1 MKYRA
6 LSSIFYSD
14 NDKYLKVYKDR
25 YNSESTYRFNFK
37 VSGYD
42 SFVVIN
48 HDILQRV
55 ESIMELDRELLKKM
69 NSVPP
74 IALKQYTK
82 KCLIDEIRMTNEIEG
97 VVSTRKEINEIL
109 NDKTHENKRRR
120 LYGLVK
126 KYELLM
132 EEDIQLLECKD
143 IRKLYDELVLKEVI
157 EEEPKNQPDGSIF
170 RAYKVYVQSPTGKI
184 IHNGIYPENQ
194 IIDCMTNGLSI
205 LNNNDYNFLIRIAVF
220 HYIFGYIHP
229 FYDGNGRTSRF
240 ISSYLLSQ
248 KLQYL
253 VPYRLAY
260 TIKEN
265 INSYYK
271 SFKETNDEKSR
282 GDLTIFV
289 IRFFDILIKSLND
302 LCESLDN
309 RRNKLNFFGEIVDE
323 ISRGDEKKASILF
336 ILVQNTL
343 FGEEGLSAE
352 ELYDITNAGKYN
364 ISNVGK
370 SKIRTSLKE
379 LEEKGMLYISKDGRR
394 MLYDVD
400 LNAMSNLKL

>member
-14 NDKYLKVYKDR
+14 NNKYLETYKDR

-55 ESIMELDRELLKKM
+55 ESIMELDRELLRKM

-74 IALKQYTK
+74 IALNQYTK

-97 VVSTRKEINEIL
+97 VISTRKEINEIL
-109 NDKTHENKRRR
+109 NDKTYENKKRR

-132 EEDIQLLECKD
+132 EEDIQLLDCKY

-157 EEEPKNQPDGSIF
+157 EEEPKNHPDGDIF
-170 RAYKVYVQSPTGKI
+170 RADKVYVQSPTGKI
-184 IHNGIYPENQ
+184 IHNGIYPENEL
-194 IIDCMTNGLSI
+194 ITCMTDGLSI
-205 LNNNDYNFLIRIAVF
+205 LNNDDYNFLIRIAVF

-240 ISSYLLSQ
+240 ISSYLISQ

-253 VPYRLAY
+253 VSYRLSY

-271 SFKETNDEKSR
+271 SFKDTNDEKSR

-289 IRFFDILIKSLND
+289 IRFFDMLIKSLND
-302 LCESLDN
+302 LCESLDD
-309 RRNKLNFFGEIVDE
+309 RRNKLDFFGNIADE
-323 ISRGDEKKASILF
+323 ISRGDEKKASVLF

-343 FGEEGLSAE
+343 FGEEGLSAD
-352 ELYDITNAGKYN
+352 ELYHITNAGKYN
-364 ISNVGK
+364 VSKVGK

-379 LEEKGMLYISKDGRR
+379 LEEEGILYITKDGKRK
-394 MLYDVD
+394 LYDVD

>member
-14 NDKYLKVYKDR
+14 NNKYLEIYKDR

-48 HDILQRV
+48 HDILQQV
-55 ESIMELDRELLKKM
+55 ESIMELDHQLLIKM

-82 KCLIDEIRMTNEIEG
+82 KCLIDEIKMTNEIEG
-97 VVSTRKEINEIL
+97 VISTRKEINEIF
-109 NDKTHENKRRR
+109 NDEINSTKNKR

-132 EEDIQLLECKD
+132 EEDIKLTNCKD
-143 IRKLYDELVLKEVI
+143 IRELYDELALEEVI
-157 EEEPKNQPDGSIF
+157 EENSKNYPDGSIF
-170 RAYKVYVQSPTGKI
+170 RADKVYVQSPTGKI
-184 IHNGIYPENQ
+184 IHNGIYPESEV
-194 IIDCMTNGLSI
+194 ITYMTNALNI
-205 LNNNDYNFLIRIAVF
+205 LNNDDYNFLIRIAVF
-220 HYIFGYIHP
+220 HYMFGYIHP

-240 ISSYLLSQ
+240 ISSYLISQ

-253 VPYRLAY
+253 VSYRLSY

-271 SFKETNDEKSR
+271 SFKDTNDEKNR
-282 GDLTIFV
+282 GDLTVFV
-289 IRFFDILIKSLND
+289 IKFFDMLIKSLND
-302 LCESLDN
+302 LCESLDD
-309 RRNKLNFFGEIVDE
+309 RCNKLHFFRDIADE
-323 ISRGDEKKASILF
+323 ISIGDKKKASILF

-343 FGEEGLSAE
+343 FGEQGLSVDD
-352 ELYDITNAGKYN
+352 LYCIT
-364 ISNVGK
+364 NVGK
-370 SKIRTSLKE
+370 SKIRASLKE
-379 LEEKGMLYISKDGRR
+379 LEKEGVLYITKDGNRR
-394 MLYDVD
+394 LYDID
-400 LNAMSNLKL
+400 LNAMSNLI

>member
-14 NDKYLKVYKDR
+14 NDKYLEIYKER

-37 VSGYD
+37 VGEYG
-42 SFVVIN
+42 SFIVIN

-55 ESIMELDRELLKKM
+55 ESIIELDRELLRKM

-74 IALKQYTK
+74 IALEQYTK

-97 VVSTRKEINEIL
+97 VVSTRREISEIL
-109 NDKTHENKRRR
+109 NDKTNDNKKRR

-132 EEDIQLLECKD
+132 EEDIKLLECRD

-157 EEEPKNQPDGSIF
+157 EEDPKNKPDGDIF
-170 RAYKVYVQSPTGKI
+170 RSDIVYVQSPTGKV
-184 IHNGIYPENQ
+184 IHSGILPESE
-194 IIDCMTNGLSI
+194 IIDCMTKGLGI
-205 LNNNDYNFLIRIAVF
+205 LNDNEYNFLIRIAVF

-253 VPYRLAY
+253 VSYRLSY

-265 INSYYK
+265 ISSYYK
-271 SFKETNDEKSR
+271 SFKETNEEKNR

-289 IRFFDILIKSLND
+289 IKFFDILIKSLND
-302 LCESLDN
+302 LCESLDE
-309 RRNKLNFFGEIVDE
+309 RRNKLDFFGEISDK
-323 ISRGDEKKASILF
+323 ISEGDDKKASILF

-343 FGEEGLSAE
+343 FGEDGLSADD
-352 ELYDITNAGKYN
+352 LYNITNAGNYN

-370 SKIRTSLKE
+370 SKIRASLKE
-379 LEEKGMLYISKDGRR
+379 LEDMGILYITKDGRKR
-394 MLYDVD
+394 LYDVN
-400 LNAMSNLKL
+400 LSAMSKLKA

>member
-1 MKYRA
+1 MKYKA

-14 NDKYLKVYKDR
+14 NNKYLKIYTDR

-37 VSGYD
+37 VSRYD

-55 ESIMELDRELLKKM
+55 ESIMELDRELLRKM
-69 NSVPP
+69 NNVPL
-74 IALKQYTK
+74 IALNQYTK

-97 VVSTRKEINEIL
+97 VISTRKEINDIL
-109 NDKTHENKRRR
+109 NDKTHENKKRR

-132 EEDIQLLECKD
+132 EEDIQLLECED
-143 IRKLYDELVLKEVI
+143 IRKLYNELVLKEVI
-157 EEEPKNQPDGSIF
+157 EENPKNEPDGSIF
-170 RAYKVYVQSPTGKI
+170 RKDKVYVQNPSGKI
-184 IHNGIYPENQ
+184 IHSGIYPEDEL
-194 IIDCMTNGLSI
+194 IKCMTNGLSI
-205 LNNNDYNFLIRIAVF
+205 LNNDEYNFLIRIAVF

-253 VPYRLAY
+253 VSYKLSY

-265 INSYYK
+265 ISSYYK

-289 IRFFDILIKSLND
+289 IKFFDMLIKSLND
-302 LCESLDN
+302 LCESLDD
-309 RRNKLNFFGEIVDE
+309 RHNKLNYFGDIADKIAAE
-323 ISRGDEKKASILF
+323 DEKKASILF

-343 FGEEGLSAE
+343 FGEDGLSID
-352 ELYDITNAGKYN
+352 ELHDILNADKYKL
-364 ISNVGK
+364 SNVGK

-379 LEEKGMLYISKDGRR
+379 LEKEEILYITKDGRR
-394 MLYDVD
+394 NLYDVD
-400 LNAMSNLKL
+400 LNAMSNLNL

>member
-6 LSSIFYSD
+6 LTSIFYSD
-14 NDKYLKVYKDR
+14 NSRYLEIYKDR

-37 VSGYD
+37 VNGYD

-55 ESIMELDRELLKKM
+55 ESIMELDRELLRNM
-69 NSVPP
+69 NNVPP
-74 IALKQYTK
+74 IALSQYTK
-82 KCLIDEIRMTNEIEG
+82 KCLVDEIKMTNEIEG

-109 NDKTHENKRRR
+109 NDKTNQNKKRR

-157 EEEPKNQPDGSIF
+157 EEEPKNKPDGSIF
-170 RAYKVYVQSPTGKI
+170 RADKVYVQSPTGKI
-184 IHNGIYPENQ
+184 IHTGIYPEDEV
-194 IIDCMTNGLSI
+194 ITNMNDGLNI
-205 LNNNDYNFLIRIAVF
+205 LNNNNYNFLIRIAVF

-240 ISSYLLSQ
+240 ISSYLISQ

-253 VPYRLAY
+253 VSYRLSY

-271 SFKETNDEKSR
+271 SFNETNDEKSR

-289 IRFFDILIKSLND
+289 IRFFDMLIKSLND
-302 LCESLDN
+302 LCESLDD
-309 RRNKLNFFGEIVDE
+309 RYNKLKFFGDIADK
-323 ISRGDEKKASILF
+323 ISRGDEKKANILF
-336 ILVQNTL
+336 VLIQNTL
-343 FGEEGLSAE
+343 FGEYGLSAD
-352 ELYDITNAGKYN
+352 ELYN

-379 LEEKGMLYISKDGRR
+379 LEEEGMLYITKDGKKK
-394 MLYDVD
+394 LYDVD
-400 LNAMSNLKL
+400 LNAMSNL

>member
-14 NDKYLKVYKDR
+14 NNKYLEIYKDR

-48 HDILQRV
+48 HDILQQV
-55 ESIMELDRELLKKM
+55 ESIMELDHQLLIKM

-82 KCLIDEIRMTNEIEG
+82 KCLIDEIKMTNEIEG
-97 VVSTRKEINEIL
+97 VISTRKEINEIL
-109 NDKTHENKRRR
+109 NDEINSTKNKR

-132 EEDIQLLECKD
+132 EEDIKLTNCKD
-143 IRKLYDELVLKEVI
+143 IRELYDELALEEVI
-157 EEEPKNQPDGSIF
+157 EENSKNYPDGSIF
-170 RAYKVYVQSPTGKI
+170 RADKVYVQSPTGKI
-184 IHNGIYPENQ
+184 IHNGIYPESEV
-194 IIDCMTNGLSI
+194 ITYMTNALNI
-205 LNNNDYNFLIRIAVF
+205 LNNDDYNFLIRIAVF
-220 HYIFGYIHP
+220 HYMFGYIHP

-240 ISSYLLSQ
+240 ISSYLISQ

-253 VPYRLAY
+253 VSYRLSY

-271 SFKETNDEKSR
+271 SFKDTNDEKNR
-282 GDLTIFV
+282 GDLTVFV
-289 IRFFDILIKSLND
+289 IKFLDMLIKSLND
-302 LCESLDN
+302 LCESLDD
-309 RRNKLNFFGEIVDE
+309 RCNKLHFFRDIADE
-323 ISRGDEKKASILF
+323 ISIGDKKKASILF

-343 FGEEGLSAE
+343 FGEQGLSVDD
-352 ELYDITNAGKYN
+352 LYCIT
-364 ISNVGK
+364 NVGK
-370 SKIRTSLKE
+370 SKIRASLKE
-379 LEEKGMLYISKDGRR
+379 LEKEGVLYITKDGNRR
-394 MLYDVD
+394 LYDID
-400 LNAMSNLKL
+400 LNAMSNLI

>member
-14 NDKYLKVYKDR
+14 NNKYLEIYKDR

-48 HDILQRV
+48 HDILQQV
-55 ESIMELDRELLKKM
+55 ESIMELDHQLLIKM

-82 KCLIDEIRMTNEIEG
+82 KCLIDEIKMTNEIEG
-97 VVSTRKEINEIL
+97 VISTRKEINEIL
-109 NDKTHENKRRR
+109 NDEINSTKNKR

-132 EEDIQLLECKD
+132 EEDIKLTDCKD
-143 IRKLYDELVLKEVI
+143 IRELYDELALEEVI
-157 EEEPKNQPDGSIF
+157 EENSKNYPDGSIF
-170 RAYKVYVQSPTGKI
+170 RADKVYVQSPTGKI
-184 IHNGIYPENQ
+184 IHNGIYPESEV
-194 IIDCMTNGLSI
+194 ITYMTNALNI
-205 LNNNDYNFLIRIAVF
+205 LNNDDYNFLIRIAVF
-220 HYIFGYIHP
+220 HYMFGYIHP

-240 ISSYLLSQ
+240 ISSYLISQ

-253 VPYRLAY
+253 VSYRLSY

-271 SFKETNDEKSR
+271 SFKDTNDEKNR
-282 GDLTIFV
+282 GDLTVFV
-289 IRFFDILIKSLND
+289 IKFLDMLIKSLND
-302 LCESLDN
+302 LCESLDD
-309 RRNKLNFFGEIVDE
+309 RCNKLHFFRDIADE

-343 FGEEGLSAE
+343 FGEQGLSVDD
-352 ELYDITNAGKYN
+352 LYCI
-364 ISNVGK
+364 INVGK
-370 SKIRTSLKE
+370 SKIRASLKE
-379 LEEKGMLYISKDGRR
+379 LEKEGVLYITKDGNRR
-394 MLYDVD
+394 LYDID
-400 LNAMSNLKL
+400 LNAMSNLI

>member
-14 NDKYLKVYKDR
+14 NNKYLEIYKDR

-48 HDILQRV
+48 HDILQQV
-55 ESIMELDRELLKKM
+55 ESIMELDHQLLIKM

-82 KCLIDEIRMTNEIEG
+82 KCLIDEIKMTNEIEG
-97 VVSTRKEINEIL
+97 VISTRKEINEIL
-109 NDKTHENKRRR
+109 NDEINSTKNKR

-132 EEDIQLLECKD
+132 EEDIKLTDCKD
-143 IRKLYDELVLKEVI
+143 IRELYDELALEEVI
-157 EEEPKNQPDGSIF
+157 EENSKNYPDGSIF
-170 RAYKVYVQSPTGKI
+170 RADKVYVQSPTGKI
-184 IHNGIYPENQ
+184 IHNGIYPESEV
-194 IIDCMTNGLSI
+194 ITYMTNALNI
-205 LNNNDYNFLIRIAVF
+205 LNNDDYNFLIRIAVF
-220 HYIFGYIHP
+220 HYMFGYIHP

-240 ISSYLLSQ
+240 ISSYLISQ

-253 VPYRLAY
+253 VSYRLSY

-271 SFKETNDEKSR
+271 SFKDTNDEKNR
-282 GDLTIFV
+282 GDLTVFV
-289 IRFFDILIKSLND
+289 IKFFDMLIKSLND
-302 LCESLDN
+302 LCESLDD
-309 RRNKLNFFGEIVDE
+309 RCNKLHFFRDIADE
-323 ISRGDEKKASILF
+323 ISIGDKKKASILF

-343 FGEEGLSAE
+343 FGEQGLSVDD
-352 ELYDITNAGKYN
+352 LYCIT
-364 ISNVGK
+364 NVGK
-370 SKIRTSLKE
+370 SKIRASLKE
-379 LEEKGMLYISKDGRR
+379 LEKEGMLYITKDGNRR
-394 MLYDVD
+394 LYDID
-400 LNAMSNLKL
+400 LNAMINLI

>member
-14 NDKYLKVYKDR
+14 NNKYLEIYKDR

-48 HDILQRV
+48 HDILQQV
-55 ESIMELDRELLKKM
+55 ESIMELNHQLLMKVK
-69 NSVPP
+69 SVPP

-82 KCLIDEIRMTNEIEG
+82 KCLIDEIKMTNEIEG
-97 VVSTRKEINEIL
+97 VISTRKEINEIL
-109 NDKTHENKRRR
+109 NDEINSTKNKR

-132 EEDIQLLECKD
+132 EEDIKLTNCKD
-143 IRKLYDELVLKEVI
+143 IRELYDELALEEVI
-157 EEEPKNQPDGSIF
+157 EENSKNYPDGSIF
-170 RAYKVYVQSPTGKI
+170 RADKVYVQSPTGKI
-184 IHNGIYPENQ
+184 IHNGIYPESEV
-194 IIDCMTNGLSI
+194 ITYMTNALNI
-205 LNNNDYNFLIRIAVF
+205 LNNDDYNFLIRIAVF
-220 HYIFGYIHP
+220 HYMFGYIHP

-240 ISSYLLSQ
+240 ISSYLISQ

-253 VPYRLAY
+253 VSYRLSY

-271 SFKETNDEKSR
+271 SFKDTNDEKNR
-282 GDLTIFV
+282 GDLTVFV
-289 IRFFDILIKSLND
+289 IKFFDMLIKSLND
-302 LCESLDN
+302 LCEALDD
-309 RRNKLNFFGEIVDE
+309 RCNKLHFFRDIADE
-323 ISRGDEKKASILF
+323 ISIGDKKKASILF

-343 FGEEGLSAE
+343 FGEQGLSVDD
-352 ELYDITNAGKYN
+352 LYCIT
-364 ISNVGK
+364 NVGK
-370 SKIRTSLKE
+370 SKIRASLKE
-379 LEEKGMLYISKDGRR
+379 LEKEGVLYITKDGNRR
-394 MLYDVD
+394 LYDID
-400 LNAMSNLKL
+400 LNAMSNLI

>member
-14 NDKYLKVYKDR
+14 NNKYLEIYKDR

-48 HDILQRV
+48 HDILQQV
-55 ESIMELDRELLKKM
+55 ESIMELDHQLLIKM

-82 KCLIDEIRMTNEIEG
+82 KCLIDEIKMTNEIEG
-97 VVSTRKEINEIL
+97 VISTRKEINEIL
-109 NDKTHENKRRR
+109 NDEINSTKNKR

-132 EEDIQLLECKD
+132 EEDIKLTNCKD
-143 IRKLYDELVLKEVI
+143 IRELYDELALEEVI
-157 EEEPKNQPDGSIF
+157 EENSKNYPDGSIF
-170 RAYKVYVQSPTGKI
+170 RADKVYVQSPTGKI
-184 IHNGIYPENQ
+184 IHNGIYPESEV
-194 IIDCMTNGLSI
+194 ITYMTNALNI
-205 LNNNDYNFLIRIAVF
+205 LNNDDYNFLIRIAVF
-220 HYIFGYIHP
+220 HYMFGYIHP

-240 ISSYLLSQ
+240 ISSYLISQ

-253 VPYRLAY
+253 VSYRLSY

-271 SFKETNDEKSR
+271 SFKDTNDEKNR
-282 GDLTIFV
+282 GDLTVFV
-289 IRFFDILIKSLND
+289 IKFLDMLIKSLND
-302 LCESLDN
+302 LCESLDD
-309 RRNKLNFFGEIVDE
+309 RCNKLHFFEDIADE
-323 ISRGDEKKASILF
+323 ISRGDKKKASVLF

-343 FGEEGLSAE
+343 FGEQGLSVDD
-352 ELYDITNAGKYN
+352 LYCIT
-364 ISNVGK
+364 NVGK
-370 SKIRTSLKE
+370 SKIRASLKE
-379 LEEKGMLYISKDGRR
+379 LEKEGVLYITKDGNRR
-394 MLYDVD
+394 LYDID
-400 LNAMSNLKL
+400 LNAMSNLI

>member
-14 NDKYLKVYKDR
+14 HDKYLEIYEDR

-42 SFVVIN
+42 AFVVIN

-55 ESIMELDRELLKKM
+55 ESIMELDRELLMKM

-74 IALKQYTK
+74 IALNQYTK

-97 VVSTRKEINEIL
+97 VISTRKEINEIL
-109 NDKTHENKRRR
+109 NDKTNENKKRR

-132 EEDIQLLECKD
+132 EEDIELLDCKD

-157 EEEPKNQPDGSIF
+157 EEDPKNYPDGSIF
-170 RAYKVYVQSPTGKI
+170 RADKVYVQSPTGKI
-184 IHNGIYPENQ
+184 IHNGVYPESEL
-194 IIDCMTNGLSI
+194 ITCMTDALSI
-205 LNNNDYNFLIRIAVF
+205 LNNDDYNFLIRIAVF
-220 HYIFGYIHP
+220 HYMFGYIHP

-240 ISSYLLSQ
+240 ISSYLISQ
-248 KLQYL
+248 KLRYL
-253 VPYRLAY
+253 VSYRLSY

-271 SFKETNDEKSR
+271 IFKDTNDEKNR

-289 IRFFDILIKSLND
+289 IKFFDMLIKSLND
-302 LCESLDN
+302 LCESLDD
-309 RRNKLNFFGEIVDE
+309 RRNKLHFFEDIADE

-343 FGEEGLSAE
+343 FGEEGLSADD
-352 ELYDITNAGKYN
+352 LYYITNGGKYN
-364 ISNVGK
+364 VSNVGK
-370 SKIRTSLKE
+370 SKIRASLKE
-379 LEEKGMLYISKDGRR
+379 LEKEGILYITKDGNKR
-394 MLYDVD
+394 LYDID
-400 LNAMSNLKL
+400 LNAMSNLNL

>member
-14 NDKYLKVYKDR
+14 NNKYLEIYKDR

-48 HDILQRV
+48 HDILQQV
-55 ESIMELDRELLKKM
+55 ESIMELDHQLLIKM

-82 KCLIDEIRMTNEIEG
+82 KCLIDEIKMTNEIEG
-97 VVSTRKEINEIL
+97 VISTRKEINEIL
-109 NDKTHENKRRR
+109 NDEINSTKNKR

-132 EEDIQLLECKD
+132 EEDIKLTNCKD
-143 IRKLYDELVLKEVI
+143 IRELYDELALEEVI
-157 EEEPKNQPDGSIF
+157 EENSKNYPDGSIF
-170 RAYKVYVQSPTGKI
+170 RADKVYVQSPTGKI
-184 IHNGIYPENQ
+184 IHNGIYPESEV
-194 IIDCMTNGLSI
+194 ITYMTNALNI
-205 LNNNDYNFLIRIAVF
+205 LNNDDYNFLIRIAVF
-220 HYIFGYIHP
+220 HYMFGYIHP

-240 ISSYLLSQ
+240 ISSYLISQ

-253 VPYRLAY
+253 VSYRLSY

-271 SFKETNDEKSR
+271 SFKDTNDEKNR
-282 GDLTIFV
+282 GDLTVFV
-289 IRFFDILIKSLND
+289 IKFLDMLIKSLND
-302 LCESLDN
+302 LCESLDD
-309 RRNKLNFFGEIVDE
+309 RCNKLHFFRDIADE

-343 FGEEGLSAE
+343 FGEQGLSVDD
-352 ELYDITNAGKYN
+352 LYCIT
-364 ISNVGK
+364 NVGK
-370 SKIRTSLKE
+370 SKIRASLKE
-379 LEEKGMLYISKDGRR
+379 LEKEGVLYITKDGNRR
-394 MLYDVD
+394 LYDID
-400 LNAMSNLKL
+400 LNAMSNLI

>member
-14 NDKYLKVYKDR
+14 NNKYLEIYKDR

-48 HDILQRV
+48 HDILQQV
-55 ESIMELDRELLKKM
+55 ESIMELDHQLLIKM

-82 KCLIDEIRMTNEIEG
+82 KCLIDEIKMTNEIEG
-97 VVSTRKEINEIL
+97 VISTRKEINEIL
-109 NDKTHENKRRR
+109 NDEINSTKNKR

-132 EEDIQLLECKD
+132 EEDIKLTNCKD
-143 IRKLYDELVLKEVI
+143 IRELYDELALEEVI
-157 EEEPKNQPDGSIF
+157 EENSKNYPDGSIF
-170 RAYKVYVQSPTGKI
+170 RADKVYVQSPMGKI
-184 IHNGIYPENQ
+184 IHNGIYPESEV
-194 IIDCMTNGLSI
+194 ITYMTNALNI
-205 LNNNDYNFLIRIAVF
+205 LNNDDYNFLIRIAVF
-220 HYIFGYIHP
+220 HYMFGYIHP

-240 ISSYLLSQ
+240 ISSYLISQ

-253 VPYRLAY
+253 VSYRLSY

-271 SFKETNDEKSR
+271 SFKDTNDEKNR
-282 GDLTIFV
+282 GDLTVFV
-289 IRFFDILIKSLND
+289 IKFFDMLIKSLND
-302 LCESLDN
+302 LCESLDD
-309 RRNKLNFFGEIVDE
+309 RCNKLHFFRDIADE
-323 ISRGDEKKASILF
+323 ISIGDKKKASILF

-343 FGEEGLSAE
+343 FGEQGLSVDD
-352 ELYDITNAGKYN
+352 LYCIT
-364 ISNVGK
+364 NVGK
-370 SKIRTSLKE
+370 SKIRASLKE
-379 LEEKGMLYISKDGRR
+379 LEKEGVLYITKDGNRR
-394 MLYDVD
+394 LYDID
-400 LNAMSNLKL
+400 LNAMSNLI

>member
-1 MKYRA
+1 MNYRA

-14 NDKYLKVYKDR
+14 NSKYLDIYKDR

-48 HDILQRV
+48 HDILQRI
-55 ESIMELDRELLKKM
+55 ESIMELDRELLRKM
-69 NSVPP
+69 NNVPP
-74 IALKQYTK
+74 IALSQYTK

-97 VVSTRKEINEIL
+97 VVSTRKEINDIL
-109 NDKTHENKRRR
+109 NDKTHENKKRR

-157 EEEPKNQPDGSIF
+157 EEEPKNKPDGSIF
-170 RAYKVYVQSPTGKI
+170 RADKVYVQSPTGKI
-184 IHNGIYPENQ
+184 IHDGIYPENK
-194 IIDCMTNGLSI
+194 IITSMSDGLSI
-205 LNNNDYNFLIRIAVF
+205 LNSNDYNFLIRIAVF

-240 ISSYLLSQ
+240 ISSYLISK

-253 VPYRLAY
+253 VSYRLSY

-271 SFKETNDEKSR
+271 SFNDTNDEKSR

-289 IRFFDILIKSLND
+289 MRFFDILIKSLSD
-302 LCESLDN
+302 LCESLDD
-309 RRNKLNFFGEIVDE
+309 RRNKLEFFREIADK
-323 ISRGDEKKASILF
+323 ISRGDEKKANILF
-336 ILVQNTL
+336 VLVQNTL
-343 FGEEGLSAE
+343 FGEYGLSTD
-352 ELYDITNAGKYN
+352 ELYNTT
-364 ISNVGK
+364 NVGK

-379 LEEKGMLYISKDGRR
+379 LEEEGILYITKDGKKK
-394 MLYDVD
+394 LYDVD

>member
-14 NDKYLKVYKDR
+14 NNKYLEIYKDR

-48 HDILQRV
+48 HDILQQV
-55 ESIMELDRELLKKM
+55 ESIMELDHQLLIKM

-82 KCLIDEIRMTNEIEG
+82 KCLIDEIKMTNEIEG
-97 VVSTRKEINEIL
+97 VISTRKEINEIL
-109 NDKTHENKRRR
+109 NDEINSTKNKR

-132 EEDIQLLECKD
+132 EEDIKLTDCKD
-143 IRKLYDELVLKEVI
+143 IRELYDELALKEVI
-157 EEEPKNQPDGSIF
+157 EENPKNYPDVSIF
-170 RAYKVYVQSPTGKI
+170 RADKVYVQSPTGKI
-184 IHNGIYPENQ
+184 IHNGIYPESEV
-194 IIDCMTNGLSI
+194 ITYMTNALNI
-205 LNNNDYNFLIRIAVF
+205 LNNDDYNFLIRIAVF
-220 HYIFGYIHP
+220 HYMFGYIHP

-240 ISSYLLSQ
+240 ISSYLISQ

-253 VPYRLAY
+253 VSYRLSY

-271 SFKETNDEKSR
+271 SFKDTNDEKNR
-282 GDLTIFV
+282 GDLTVFV
-289 IRFFDILIKSLND
+289 IKFLDMLIKSLND
-302 LCESLDN
+302 LCESLDD
-309 RRNKLNFFGEIVDE
+309 RCNKLHFFEDIADE
-323 ISRGDEKKASILF
+323 ISRGDKKKASVLF

-343 FGEEGLSAE
+343 FGEQGLSVDD
-352 ELYDITNAGKYN
+352 LYCIT
-364 ISNVGK
+364 NVGK
-370 SKIRTSLKE
+370 SKIRASLKE
-379 LEEKGMLYISKDGRR
+379 LEKEGVLYITKDGNRR
-394 MLYDVD
+394 LYDID
-400 LNAMSNLKL
+400 LNAMSNLI

>member
-6 LSSIFYSD
+6 LSSIFYSE
-14 NDKYLKVYKDR
+14 NNKYLEIYKDR

-74 IALKQYTK
+74 IALNQYTK

-109 NDKTHENKRRR
+109 NDKTNENKKRR

-143 IRKLYDELVLKEVI
+143 IRKLYDELVLEEVI
-157 EEEPKNQPDGSIF
+157 EEEPKNHPDGSVF
-170 RAYKVYVQSPTGKI
+170 RADKVYVQSPTGKI
-184 IHNGIYPENQ
+184 IHSGIYPENEL
-194 IIDCMTNGLSI
+194 IMCMTDGLSI

-240 ISSYLLSQ
+240 ISSYLISQ

-253 VPYRLAY
+253 VSYRLSY

-271 SFKETNDEKSR
+271 SFKDTNDEKSR

-289 IRFFDILIKSLND
+289 IRFFDMLIKSLND
-302 LCESLDN
+302 LCESLDD
-309 RRNKLNFFGEIVDE
+309 RRNKLDFFGDIADE

-343 FGEEGLSAE
+343 FGEEGLSAD
-352 ELYDITNAGKYN
+352 ELHCITNAGKYN
-364 ISNVGK
+364 VSNVGK

-379 LEEKGMLYISKDGRR
+379 LEEEGMLYITKDGKKK
-394 MLYDVD
+394 LYDVD

>member
-14 NDKYLKVYKDR
+14 NNKYLEIYKDR

-48 HDILQRV
+48 HDILQQV
-55 ESIMELDRELLKKM
+55 ESIMELDHQLLIKM

-82 KCLIDEIRMTNEIEG
+82 KCLIDEIKMTNEIEG
-97 VVSTRKEINEIL
+97 VISTRKEINEIL
-109 NDKTHENKRRR
+109 NDEINSTKNKR

-132 EEDIQLLECKD
+132 EEDIKLTNCKD
-143 IRKLYDELVLKEVI
+143 IRELYDELALEEVI
-157 EEEPKNQPDGSIF
+157 EENSKNYPDGSIF
-170 RAYKVYVQSPTGKI
+170 RADKVYVQSPTGKI
-184 IHNGIYPENQ
+184 IHNGIYPESEA
-194 IIDCMTNGLSI
+194 ITYMTNALNI
-205 LNNNDYNFLIRIAVF
+205 LNNDDYNFLIRIAVF
-220 HYIFGYIHP
+220 HYMFGYIHP

-240 ISSYLLSQ
+240 ISSYLISQ

-253 VPYRLAY
+253 VSYRLSY

-271 SFKETNDEKSR
+271 SFKDTNDEKNR
-282 GDLTIFV
+282 GDLTVFV
-289 IRFFDILIKSLND
+289 IKFFDMLIKSLND
-302 LCESLDN
+302 LCESLDD
-309 RRNKLNFFGEIVDE
+309 RCNKLHFFRDIADE
-323 ISRGDEKKASILF
+323 ISIGDKKKASILF

-343 FGEEGLSAE
+343 FGEQGLSVDD
-352 ELYDITNAGKYN
+352 LYCIT
-364 ISNVGK
+364 NVGK
-370 SKIRTSLKE
+370 SKIRASLKE
-379 LEEKGMLYISKDGRR
+379 LEKEGVLYITKDGNRR
-394 MLYDVD
+394 LYDID
-400 LNAMSNLKL
+400 LNAMSNLI

>member
-14 NDKYLKVYKDR
+14 NNKYLEIYKDR

-37 VSGYD
+37 VSRYD

-48 HDILQRV
+48 HDILQQV
-55 ESIMELDRELLKKM
+55 ESIMELDHQLLIKM

-82 KCLIDEIRMTNEIEG
+82 KCLIDEIKMTNEIEG
-97 VVSTRKEINEIL
+97 VISTRKEINEIL
-109 NDKTHENKRRR
+109 NDEINSTKNKR

-132 EEDIQLLECKD
+132 EEDIKLTNCKD
-143 IRKLYDELVLKEVI
+143 IRELYDELALEEVI
-157 EEEPKNQPDGSIF
+157 EENSKNYPDGSIF
-170 RAYKVYVQSPTGKI
+170 RADKVYVQSPTGKI
-184 IHNGIYPENQ
+184 IHNGIYPESEV
-194 IIDCMTNGLSI
+194 ITYMTNALNI
-205 LNNNDYNFLIRIAVF
+205 LNNDDYNFLIRIAVF
-220 HYIFGYIHP
+220 HYMFGYIHP

-240 ISSYLLSQ
+240 ISSYLISQ

-253 VPYRLAY
+253 VSYRLSY

-271 SFKETNDEKSR
+271 SFKDTNDEKNR
-282 GDLTIFV
+282 GDLTVFV
-289 IRFFDILIKSLND
+289 IKFLDMLIKSLND
-302 LCESLDN
+302 LCESLDD
-309 RRNKLNFFGEIVDE
+309 RCNKLHFFRDIADE

-343 FGEEGLSAE
+343 FGEQGLSVDD
-352 ELYDITNAGKYN
+352 LYCIT
-364 ISNVGK
+364 NVGK
-370 SKIRTSLKE
+370 SKIRASLKE
-379 LEEKGMLYISKDGRR
+379 LEKEGVLYITKDGNRR
-394 MLYDVD
+394 LYDID
-400 LNAMSNLKL
+400 LNAMSNLI

>member
-14 NDKYLKVYKDR
+14 NNKYLEIYKDR

-48 HDILQRV
+48 HDILQQV
-55 ESIMELDRELLKKM
+55 ESIMELDHQLLIKM

-82 KCLIDEIRMTNEIEG
+82 KCLIDEIKMTNEIEG
-97 VVSTRKEINEIL
+97 VISTRKEINEIL
-109 NDKTHENKRRR
+109 NDEINSTKNKR

-132 EEDIQLLECKD
+132 EEDIKLTNCKD
-143 IRKLYDELVLKEVI
+143 IRELYDELALKEVI
-157 EEEPKNQPDGSIF
+157 EENPKNYPDGSIF
-170 RAYKVYVQSPTGKI
+170 RADKVYVQSPTGKI
-184 IHNGIYPENQ
+184 IHNGIYPESEV
-194 IIDCMTNGLSI
+194 ITYMTNALNI
-205 LNNNDYNFLIRIAVF
+205 LNNDDYNFLIRIAVF
-220 HYIFGYIHP
+220 HYMFGYIHP

-240 ISSYLLSQ
+240 ISSYLISQ

-253 VPYRLAY
+253 VSYRLSY

-271 SFKETNDEKSR
+271 SFKDTNDEKNR
-282 GDLTIFV
+282 GDLTVFV
-289 IRFFDILIKSLND
+289 IKFFDILIKSLND
-302 LCESLDN
+302 LCESLDD
-309 RRNKLNFFGEIVDE
+309 RCNKLHFFRDIADE
-323 ISRGDEKKASILF
+323 ISIGDKKKASILF

-343 FGEEGLSAE
+343 FGEQGLSVDD
-352 ELYDITNAGKYN
+352 LYCIT
-364 ISNVGK
+364 NVGK
-370 SKIRTSLKE
+370 SKIRASLKE
-379 LEEKGMLYISKDGRR
+379 LEKEGVLYITKDGNRR
-394 MLYDVD
+394 LYDID
-400 LNAMSNLKL
+400 LNAMSNLI

>member
-14 NDKYLKVYKDR
+14 NNKYLEIYQNR
-25 YNSESTYRFNFK
+25 YDSESTYRFDFK
-37 VSGYD
+37 INGHD

-55 ESIMELDRELLKKM
+55 EAIFELDRELLRKM
-69 NSVPP
+69 KSVPP
-74 IALKQYTK
+74 IALNQYTK

-97 VVSTRKEINEIL
+97 VMSTRKEINEIL
-109 NDKTHENKRRR
+109 NDKTYENKKRR

-132 EEDIQLLECKD
+132 EEDISLSDCKD

-157 EEEPKNQPDGSIF
+157 EENPKNHPDGNIF
-170 RAYKVYVQSPTGKI
+170 RADKVYVQSPTGKI
-184 IHNGIYPENQ
+184 IHNGIYPESELINNMN
-194 IIDCMTNGLSI
+194 DGLSI
-205 LNNNDYNFLIRIAVF
+205 LNSEDYNFLIRIAVF

-240 ISSYLLSQ
+240 ISSYLMSQ

-253 VPYRLAY
+253 VSYRLSY

-271 SFKETNDEKSR
+271 SFKEANDEKNR

-289 IRFFDILIKSLND
+289 TKFFDILIKSLND
-302 LCESLDN
+302 LCESLDD
-309 RRNKLNFFGEIVDE
+309 RRNKFEFFGNVANE
-323 ISRGDEKKASILF
+323 ISKGDEKKASILF

-343 FGEEGLSAE
+343 FGEEGLSAD
-352 ELYDITNAGKYN
+352 ELYTITNAGKYEV
-364 ISNVGK
+364 SNVGK
-370 SKIRTSLKE
+370 SKIRTCLKE
-379 LEEKGMLYISKDGRR
+379 LEEEGMLYITKDGKKK
-394 MLYDVD
+394 LYDVD
-400 LNAMSNLKL
+400 LNAMSNLK

>member
-14 NDKYLKVYKDR
+14 NNKYLEIYKDR

-48 HDILQRV
+48 HDILQQV
-55 ESIMELDRELLKKM
+55 ESIMELDHQLLIKM

-82 KCLIDEIRMTNEIEG
+82 KCLIDEIKMTNEIEG
-97 VVSTRKEINEIL
+97 VISTRKEINEIL
-109 NDKTHENKRRR
+109 NDEINSTKNKR

-132 EEDIQLLECKD
+132 EEDIKLTNCKD
-143 IRKLYDELVLKEVI
+143 IRELYDELALEEVI
-157 EEEPKNQPDGSIF
+157 EENSKNYPDGSIF
-170 RAYKVYVQSPTGKI
+170 RADKVYVQSPTGKI
-184 IHNGIYPENQ
+184 IHNGIYPESEV
-194 IIDCMTNGLSI
+194 ITYMTNALNI
-205 LNNNDYNFLIRIAVF
+205 LNNDDYNFLIRIAVF
-220 HYIFGYIHP
+220 HYMFGYIHP

-240 ISSYLLSQ
+240 ISSYLISQ

-253 VPYRLAY
+253 VSYRLSY

-271 SFKETNDEKSR
+271 SFKDTNDEKNR
-282 GDLTIFV
+282 GDLTVFV
-289 IRFFDILIKSLND
+289 IKFFDMLIKSLND
-302 LCESLDN
+302 LCESLDD
-309 RRNKLNFFGEIVDE
+309 RCNKLHFFEDIADE
-323 ISRGDEKKASILF
+323 ISRGDKKKASVLF

-343 FGEEGLSAE
+343 FGEQGLSVDD
-352 ELYDITNAGKYN
+352 LYCIT
-364 ISNVGK
+364 NVGK
-370 SKIRTSLKE
+370 SKIRASLKE
-379 LEEKGMLYISKDGRR
+379 LEKEGVLYITKDGNRR
-394 MLYDVD
+394 LYDID
-400 LNAMSNLKL
+400 LNAMSNLI

>member
-14 NDKYLKVYKDR
+14 NNKYLEIYKDR

-48 HDILQRV
+48 HDILQQV
-55 ESIMELDRELLKKM
+55 ESIMELDHQLLIKM

-82 KCLIDEIRMTNEIEG
+82 KCLIDEIKMTNEIEG
-97 VVSTRKEINEIL
+97 VISTRKEINEIL
-109 NDKTHENKRRR
+109 NDEINSTKNKR

-132 EEDIQLLECKD
+132 EEDIKLTNCKD
-143 IRKLYDELVLKEVI
+143 IRELYDELALEEVI
-157 EEEPKNQPDGSIF
+157 EENSKNYPDGSIF
-170 RAYKVYVQSPTGKI
+170 RADKVYVQSPTGKI
-184 IHNGIYPENQ
+184 IHNGIYPESEV
-194 IIDCMTNGLSI
+194 ITYMTNALNI
-205 LNNNDYNFLIRIAVF
+205 LNNDDYNFLIRIAVF
-220 HYIFGYIHP
+220 HYMFGYIHP

-240 ISSYLLSQ
+240 ISSYLISQ

-253 VPYRLAY
+253 VSYRLSY

-271 SFKETNDEKSR
+271 SFKDTNDEKNR
-282 GDLTIFV
+282 GDLTVFV
-289 IRFFDILIKSLND
+289 IKFFDMLIKSLND
-302 LCESLDN
+302 LCESLDD
-309 RRNKLNFFGEIVDE
+309 RCNKLHFFRDIADE
-323 ISRGDEKKASILF
+323 ISIGDKKKASILF

-343 FGEEGLSAE
+343 FGEQGLSVDD
-352 ELYDITNAGKYN
+352 LYCIT
-364 ISNVGK
+364 NVGK
-370 SKIRTSLKE
+370 SKIRASLKE
-379 LEEKGMLYISKDGRR
+379 LEKEGVLYITKDGNRR
-394 MLYDVD
+394 LYDID
-400 LNAMSNLKL
+400 LNAMSNLI

>member
-14 NDKYLKVYKDR
+14 NNKYLEIYKNR

-37 VSGYD
+37 VNGYN

-69 NSVPP
+69 NSVPL
-74 IALKQYTK
+74 IALNQYTK

-97 VVSTRKEINEIL
+97 VISTRKEINEIL
-109 NDKTHENKRRR
+109 NNKTHDNKKRR

-132 EEDIQLLECKD
+132 EEDIQLLDCKD

-157 EEEPKNQPDGSIF
+157 EEEPKNYPDGNIF
-170 RAYKVYVQSPTGKI
+170 RADKVYVQSPTGKV
-184 IHNGIYPENQ
+184 IHNGVYPETEL
-194 IIDCMTNGLSI
+194 ITHMTDALNI
-205 LNNNDYNFLIRIAVF
+205 LNNDDYNFLIRIAVF
-220 HYIFGYIHP
+220 HYMFGYSHP

-240 ISSYLLSQ
+240 ISSYLISQ

-253 VPYRLAY
+253 VSYRLSY
-260 TIKEN
+260 TIQEN

-271 SFKETNDEKSR
+271 MFKDTNDEKNR

-289 IRFFDILIKSLND
+289 VKFFDILIKALND
-302 LCESLDN
+302 LCESLDD
-309 RRNKLNFFGEIVDE
+309 RRNKLQFFESIVDKV
-323 ISRGDEKKASILF
+323 SKGDEKKASILF

-343 FGEEGLSAE
+343 FGEEGLSAD
-352 ELYDITNAGKYN
+352 ELYYITNGGKYN
-364 ISNVGK
+364 VSNVGK
-370 SKIRTSLKE
+370 SKIRASLKE
-379 LEEKGMLYISKDGRR
+379 LEEILYITMDGKKK
-394 MLYDVD
+394 LYDVD

>member
-14 NDKYLKVYKDR
+14 NNKYLEIYEDR

-37 VSGYD
+37 VSGYE

-55 ESIMELDRELLKKM
+55 ELIMELDRELLRKM
-69 NSVPP
+69 KSVPP
-74 IALKQYTK
+74 IALNQYTK

-97 VVSTRKEINEIL
+97 VISTRKEINEIL
-109 NDKTHENKRRR
+109 NDKTNENKKRR

-132 EEDIQLLECKD
+132 EEDIQLLDCKD

-157 EEEPKNQPDGSIF
+157 EEEPKNYPDGSIF
-170 RAYKVYVQSPTGKI
+170 RADKVYVQSPTGKI
-184 IHNGIYPENQ
+184 IHNGIYPESKL
-194 IIDCMTNGLSI
+194 ITCMTDALSI
-205 LNNNDYNFLIRIAVF
+205 LNNDDYNFLIRIAVF
-220 HYIFGYIHP
+220 HYMFGYIHP

-240 ISSYLLSQ
+240 ISSYLISQ

-253 VPYRLAY
+253 VSYRLSY

-271 SFKETNDEKSR
+271 SFKDTNDEKNR

-289 IRFFDILIKSLND
+289 IKFFDMLIKSLND
-302 LCESLDN
+302 LCESLDD
-309 RRNKLNFFGEIVDE
+309 RRNKLKFFGDIADE

-343 FGEEGLSAE
+343 FGEEGLSTD
-352 ELYDITNAGKYN
+352 ELYHITNGGKYN
-364 ISNVGK
+364 VSNVGK
-370 SKIRTSLKE
+370 SKIRASLKE
-379 LEEKGMLYISKDGRR
+379 LEEEGILYITKDGRKR
-394 MLYDVD
+394 LYDID
-400 LNAMSNLKL
+400 LNVMSNLKL